1 MTTFDRI
8 KELLDRAGHPMMFVA
23 NEENHTIKP
32 KAYATIAEAI
42 DAYLKEKQRD
52 DNDLIERLTA
62 VLENVL
68 NERDAM
74 LKELKT
80 FSACGNCKHGG
91 AKPDC
96 KDNDFLCDDCYIE
109 SCPCK
114 TCDIYEP
121 DNNHWEWRGVPDEE
135 G

>member
-32 KAYATIAEAI
+32 SAYRTIAEAI
-42 DAYLKEKQRD
+42 EAYLIERQRD

-68 NERDAM
+68 NERDAL
-74 LKELKT
+74 LKIARDYAGCSE
-80 FSACGNCKHGG
+80 CRYV
-91 AKPDC
+91 
-96 KDNDFLCDDCYIE
+96 DNDPE
-109 SCPCK
+109 QPPCK
-114 TCDIYEP
+114 GCGVLGM
-121 DNNHWEWRGVPDEE
+121 NWEWRGVPDKE